1 MDINNINEDQLTS
14 LLSQSELVS
23 IAIECKNEFYQPDIL
38 IKLQLKDK
46 IVINN
51 YDCYYLAI
59 RFFDFKQIEIS
70 FYEDLFEI
78 DNINDKGR
86 FQISTTTN
94 SEWQDC
100 FTINEHLLYPDSE
113 YIIKDVNFICII
125 VNNINK
131 YITQAMDLYKQFFI
145 LLKPVKEKN
154 IF

>member
-1 MDINNINEDQLTS
+1 MNINKDQLTS

-51 YDCYYLAI
+51 CDCYYLAI
-59 RFFDFKQIEIS
+59 RFFSFKQIEIS

-86 FQISTTTN
+86 FQISITTN
-94 SEWQDC
+94 FEWQDC

-154 IF
+154 MFK

>member
-1 MDINNINEDQLTS
+1 MNNNEDQLTS

-38 IKLQLKDK
+38 VKLQLKDK

-59 RFFDFKQIEIS
+59 RFFNFQQIEIS

-86 FQISTTTN
+86 FQISITN
-94 SEWQDC
+94 NPEWQDC

-131 YITQAMDLYKQFFI
+131 YITQAIDLYKQFFI